1 MNLKSWL
8 KEERLKPHLSS
19 KDEIAKLFQIVNRDL
34 KDAGIIHLSADR
46 RFITAYNAA
55 LQLTTIV
62 LRAAGFRTNPN
73 KTGHHRISIDAL
85 NEIIGKEL
93 QELADYLNA
102 CRMKRHICDYT
113 SSGEISE
120 AEAAELIQETKKFK
134 AFVFNWIK
142 KTHSHLLPSD
152 EPIRKV

>member
-1 MNLKSWL
+1 MNLKNWL
-8 KEERLKPHLSS
+8 KEERLKPHRSS
-19 KDEIAKLFQIVNRDL
+19 KNEIEKLFQIVNRDL
-34 KDAGIIHLSADR
+34 KDADISRLSADR

-113 SSGEISE
+113 QMNS
-120 AEAAELIQETKKFK
+120 
-134 AFVFNWIK
+134 
-142 KTHSHLLPSD
+142 
-152 EPIRKV
+152 KV